1 MNHQINSPE
10 DLRTGSPA
18 SEAATDDAITRA
30 LSRKPAFAITEDFA
44 ARTAAFVIAQPQ
56 PETRRWLG
64 WGPRLALGSGALL
77 TAGMFA
83 LAPHAVPS
91 FSNVPFD
98 GELLLLA
105 ELSGL
110 LLFSHRL
117 LSRD

>member
-1 MNHQINSPE
+1 MNRNGNGP
-10 DLRTGSPA
+10 DLHPTADPGSEPTVD
-18 SEAATDDAITRA
+18 AAIARA
-30 LSRKPAFAITEDFA
+30 LGRKPAIAVPDSFASQVTQRAFA
-44 ARTAAFVIAQPQ
+44 QAP
-56 PETRRWLG
+56 TRRLQWIG
-64 WGPRLALGSGALL
+64 WGPRLALGSAAVL

-83 LAPHAVPS
+83 LAPRASPS
-91 FSNVPFD
+91 LSSVAFD